1 MSSLFENAPQRKVV
15 ILQSPLFKQTAAT
28 HFRDKRVE
36 EAFTRFIQTKVA
48 NPIAPYGSSDKAFS
62 PDGNYGR
69 AVPKIRHAHLTH
81 DISVSY
87 IISGA
92 NPVEL
97 RLYSIATHDELGT
110 GQPGNQKKQKSVAK
124 QFANQSFEAPATV
137 REMSDEALY
146 EAIDSMNRSSE
157 PSEIL
162 TECVRKF
169 DKINTEPMT
178 LSELKTFVSRLV

>member
-1 MSSLFENAPQRKVV
+1 MSSLSENAQPRRVV
-15 ILQSPLFKQTAAT
+15 ILQSPLFKQTATA

-48 NPIAPYGSSDKAFS
+48 NPIAPYGSSDKSFAA
-62 PDGNYGR
+62 DGNFGR
-69 AVPKIRHAHLTH
+69 LVPKIRHAHLTH

-87 IISGA
+87 TISGA

-110 GQPGNQKKQKSVAK
+110 GQPGNPKKQKSVAK
-124 QFANQSFEAPATV
+124 QFANQSFEQPATV

-146 EAIDSMNRSSE
+146 EAIDSMNRSDE

-169 DKINTEPMT
+169 DKFSPEPMT
-178 LSELKTFVSRLV
+178 LNELTTFVNRLV